1 MNWEENGGCVCVCVC
16 LCPRAHTCKSV
27 SHRLPHCPHLHSYNI
42 PVLFI
47 LFFKFFSQFCF
58 VLFFFLRQ
66 RHKSSSCWLPAPA
79 STSRCGRLQ
88 EYATLWNPATLPRRQ
103 HGNQWKED
111 SRISGNNQYCR
122 KHCQARQCLPVI
134 TVFAWE
140 AEARRSR
147 IWDQAGDTRTKH
159 KPNRPKM

>member
-1 MNWEENGGCVCVCVC
+1 VPSLGRSPEKLESLLVCLLSSLPAHFYACPLSLPFFPFNLNETNPGLYPSVLFFFPDVNWEENGGCVCVCVC

-88 EYATLWNPATLPRRQ
+88 EYATL
-103 HGNQWKED
+103 
-111 SRISGNNQYCR
+111 
-122 KHCQARQCLPVI
+122 
-134 TVFAWE
+134 
-140 AEARRSR
+140 
-147 IWDQAGDTRTKH
+147 
-159 KPNRPKM
+159 